1 MVWEEG
7 PKQGIP
13 KGLKQVCLE
22 RFGPDKIKGLR
33 QDGLVGL
40 LECEEDFRSV
50 SLNISFLFLH

>member
-22 RFGPDKIKGLR
+22 IFGAERIRGLR
-33 QDGLVGL
+33 QDGLVAL
-40 LECEEDFRSV
+40 LESEEDFSF
-50 SLNISFLFLH
+50 LLINISFLLCH